1 VRQYP
6 MSLSAGVRVLS
17 WAVVLLMFA
26 IPLLTWSIIPGIV
39 LGDRHGPGGPG
50 ADTARWA
57 SLLAPLIAVACWAL
71 GPKGLEIECGELRV
85 RRNAWRP
92 TSIPLAGIRE
102 IAVLPPGALR
112 GAIRTFGVGG
122 LFGYYGWF
130 YKKGAFRLWATRSD
144 RLVEI
149 VAAGRRVVVSPDEP
163 ARFVEG
169 LLASA
174 SRATLRQPGEPGA
187 AMASRTS

>member
-1 VRQYP
+1 VRRYP

-17 WAVVLLMFA
+17 WVVVLVMCA
-26 IPLLTWSIIPGIV
+26 IPLLAWSIIPGIV
-39 LGDRHGPGGPG
+39 IGNRHGPGGPG
-50 ADTARWA
+50 ADAARWA
-57 SLLAPLIAVACWAL
+57 SLLAPLIAMACWAL

-92 TSIPLAGIRE
+92 TSIPLSGIRE
-102 IAVLPPGALR
+102 IEILPPGALR

-149 VAAGRRVVVSPDEP
+149 VAAGRRVVVSPDDP
-163 ARFVEG
+163 ARFVDG

-187 AMASRTS
+187 AIASRRS

>member
-1 VRQYP
+1 

-17 WAVVLLMFA
+17 WLVALVMCA
-26 IPLLTWSIIPGIV
+26 IPLLAWSIFPGIAI
-39 LGDRHGPGGPG
+39 GDRHGPGGPG
-50 ADTARWA
+50 AVAARWA
-57 SLLAPLIAVACWAL
+57 SLLAPLIATACWAL

-85 RRNAWRP
+85 QRNAWRP
-92 TSIPLAGIRE
+92 TSIPLSGIRE
-102 IAVLPPGALR
+102 IEILPPGALR

-149 VAAGRRVVVSPDEP
+149 VAAGRRVVVSPDDP
-163 ARFVEG
+163 ARFVDG

-187 AMASRTS
+187 AIASRRS